1 MPHFTRQLT
10 NNAPLLLAVL
20 SVTQARADALG
31 SAQPPQQIPQPQRM
45 NALVDTGASCTCVD
59 PAIIQA
65 LGLTAT
71 GSTLMF
77 TPSTGAQ
84 GHTTDQFDAK
94 LQIYCAPQQAPLE
107 IPVIGVVASSLR
119 IQGIDALIGRDVLQY
134 CLLSYNGAS
143 GFFTLAY

>member
-10 NNAPLLLAVL
+10 NGSPIVIAVL
-20 SVTQARADALG
+20 RVTQARADAL
-31 SAQPPQQIPQPQRM
+31 AAANLAVPPLQRM
-45 NALVDTGASCTCVD
+45 TALVDTGASCTCVD

-65 LGLTAT
+65 LGLSPT

-84 GHTTDQFDAK
+84 GVVTDQYDAS
-94 LQIYCAPQQAPLE
+94 LQIYCTAQQAPLE
-107 IPVIGVVASSLR
+107 IPIIAVVSSNLR
-119 IQGIDALIGRDVLQY
+119 VQGIDAIVGRDVLQY

-143 GFFTLAY
+143 GFFTLAF